1 MLQVFERKRA
11 ELGSRFDFFVATLE
25 PAFDQGGEELLGL
38 FIADCGHRDP
48 AHGAAWNAAPFAQ
61 HDPLAEEILH
71 QGQAVVARAS
81 GEVMGFVHDIK
92 KGSASPLPSTLFCL
106 VP

>member
-38 FIADCGHRDP
+38 LVARCGHGDP
-48 AHGAAWNAAPFAQ
+48 AHGATRDASPFPQ
-61 HDPLAEEILH
+61 DDPLAEQILH
-71 QGQAVVARAS
+71 QGEAIIACAM
-81 GEVMGFVHDIK
+81 GEVMHF
-92 KGSASPLPSTLFCL
+92 
-106 VP
+106 